1 MDTIDLLIVG
11 LPILLIL
18 IFLIAA
24 IIVSKVRKKENQA
37 VCYLGGGLYCSARSR
52 LRFNYSYSKAAAASA
67 DRGKGNAKLGRSRL
81 F

>member
-24 IIVSKVRKKENQA
+24 IIVSKVRKK
-37 VCYLGGGLYCSARSR
+37 G
-52 LRFNYSYSKAAAASA
+52 
-67 DRGKGNAKLGRSRL
+67 
-81 F
+81 

>member
-24 IIVSKVRKKENQA
+24 IIVSKVRKNQA